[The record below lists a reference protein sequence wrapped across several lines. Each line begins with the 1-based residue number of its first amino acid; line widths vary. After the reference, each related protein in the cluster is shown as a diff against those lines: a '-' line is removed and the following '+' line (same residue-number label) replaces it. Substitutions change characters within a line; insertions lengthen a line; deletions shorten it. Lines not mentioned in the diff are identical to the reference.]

1 MKIKFRLNEDI
12 IKIIISAILFVI
24 SLFFKEYKTIYL
36 ILLVCSYL
44 IVSFE
49 IFVDAFKKILK
60 GNLFDENTLMIIAT
74 ISAFIIGEYP
84 EAVMVMLLF
93 ELGEYLSDLATT
105 NSKESITKLM
115 DLRSDYVNLKNGD
128 LVEKTDIKEAKV
140 GDIFVVK
147 PGEKV
152 PLDGI
157 VIEGKT
163 FVDTASL
170 TGESVPRG
178 INVGDSVLSGFV
190 NNSGLI
196 TVKATS
202 EFRTSTAS
210 KIINMLENSD
220 EKKAN
225 TEKFITKFSRIY
237 TPVVVLLAVLFVLI
251 PTLMGYD
258 FNDYLYKALVFLVTA
273 CPCAL
278 VISVPLGFFC
288 GVGRASKEG
297 ILVKGSDGL
306 DSLDKLETIVFDKT
320 GTITEGKFEVRDIV
334 SDEVSTDKL
343 LELAAYGEYYSNHPI
358 AKSIVKAYK
367 EKIDEKE
374 IKDYKEISGY
384 GVLVNVFDRKL
395 IIGNDK
401 LFTKEK
407 IDIPK
412 IDAFGTIVY
421 VACDSKY
428 LGYLV
433 VGDKIKDSALNLVS
447 NLKKVGVNRVVML
460 SGDKYD
466 MVKKVADEVKIKKYY
481 AELLPTDKVQ
491 KLKDIK
497 KESFTAFVGDG
508 INDAPVI
515 KEADLG
521 ISMGGIGSDAAIEAS
536 DIVLMHDN
544 LNKISDAIKIA
555 KMTQGIVKFNIVFA
569 LGFKFLMLIL
579 ATFGFASI
587 WMAVFADV
595 GVTLLAVLN
604 ALRIMKKK
612 IQI

>member
-1 MKIKFRLNEDI
+1 MKIKFRLNGDI
-12 IKIIISAILFVI
+12 IKIIISAVLFVI

-49 IFVDAFKKILK
+49 IFVDAFKKLLK

-128 LVEKTDIKEAKV
+128 VIEKTDIKEAKV

-152 PLDGI
+152 PLDGV

-237 TPVVVLLAVLFVLI
+237 TPVVVLLAVLLVLI

-320 GTITEGKFEVRDIV
+320 GTITEGKFEVREIIGDGV
-334 SDEVSTDKL
+334 SNGEL
-343 LELAAYGEYYSNHPI
+343 LKLAAYCEYYSSHPI

-384 GVLVNVFDRKL
+384 GVKAMVFSKRM
-395 IIGNDK
+395 IIGNEK
-401 LFTKEK
+401 LFGKEG
-407 IDIPK
+407 IVIPEVK
-412 IDAFGTIVY
+412 VFGTVVY
-421 VACDSKY
+421 VALDDKY

-433 VGDKIKDSALNLVS
+433 IGDKVKESALNLVS

-460 SGDKYD
+460 SGDNYD
-466 MVKKVADEVKIKKYY
+466 MVCETASKVNIDEYY
-481 AELLPTDKVQ
+481 SELLPMDKVQ

-544 LNKISDAIKIA
+544 LDKISYAIKIA
-555 KMTQGIVKFNIVFA
+555 RMTQSIVKFNIVFA